1 MHSQKSPNLLCSII
15 KHKEL
20 KIVNTSA
27 PPKKDQQKITL
38 LLSKGH
44 FLKAREL
51 TNKLLKKY
59 PNNINLH
66 NLSAIALHKMQ
77 RNDEAKVI
85 LVKGVEICTT
95 DQQKATLYNSLGQI
109 IKQVDPDYS
118 LFCHQKAVE
127 LNPLAEHLSNLAK
140 AELSNGLGDDALI
153 HAKSAVLK
161 SPNYVNGWEALCYV
175 LLELGRYT
183 ECLEYLEEIPPS
195 SMKRMKMAVDAYIG
209 LNDNE
214 QAVVHLNRFA
224 SSEMLSDVQLEFCF
238 NAYNILGLFDDA
250 NIFVKSRQPSS
261 LGYRLLLNLKAKN
274 IDKRYLQ
281 EIINDFGSYKIGV
294 VLKRRIA
301 FSIADYYKK
310 SDRIIWLN
318 WLQRANAITP
328 IGYEYSEAEIL
339 EDFEKATKF
348 PYQTISTSTN
358 QSSAPIFIIGMP
370 RSGTTLTE
378 SILGAHSECLARGE
392 STILGSILTKG
403 SKRIGQG
410 RQFTFMQ
417 TMQCADLNDMNSKAN
432 EYLKKLRPKGN
443 QTSRLVDKMPHNFV
457 YTAIIP
463 KLFPNAKIIHIKRN
477 PIANILSIFEQD
489 FTSFHSYASS
499 IDTIIRYYQKY
510 QTYMQKM
517 QTLVPEGQLFELSY
531 DELVSAP
538 ETQVRSLL
546 EFCDLPFEQSC
557 MKFEE
562 QTRTVRTSSRHQ
574 VRQGFYT
581 SSLKPW
587 EGLEEQLVDLLK
599 AFPDAC

>member
-1 MHSQKSPNLLCSII
+1 
-15 KHKEL
+15 
-20 KIVNTSA
+20 VNTS
-27 PPKKDQQKITL
+27 PLPQKDQQKITA

-59 PNNINLH
+59 PNNVNLY

-85 LVKGVEICTT
+85 LVKGVEICKT

-109 IKQVDPDYS
+109 IKQSDPDYS
-118 LFCHQKAVE
+118 LLCHQKAVK

-161 SPNYVNGWEALCYV
+161 SPNYVNGWESLCHV

-183 ECLEYLEEIPPS
+183 ECLEYLEEIPS
-195 SMKRMKMAVDAYIG
+195 SSLTRMQMAVDAYIG
-209 LNDNE
+209 LNDNN
-214 QAVVHLNRFA
+214 QAVTHLDRFA
-224 SSEMLSDVQLEFCF
+224 SCKVLSDIQLEYCF
-238 NAYNILGLFDDA
+238 NAYNILGLFDTSRT
-250 NIFVKSRQPSS
+250 FVKTRQPSS
-261 LGYRLLLNLKAKN
+261 IGYRLLLNLKAKN
-274 IDKRYLQ
+274 LDEQGLQ
-281 EIINDFGSYKIGV
+281 DISNQFESYKMGA

-310 SDRIIWLN
+310 SDRITWLN

-328 IGYEYSEAEIL
+328 RGYEYSETEIL

-348 PYQTISTSTN
+348 PYQTIPTSTN

-403 SKRIGQG
+403 GKRIGQG

-417 TMQCADLNDMNSKAN
+417 TMQSVDLNDMNSKAN
-432 EYLKKLRPKGN
+432 EYLKKLRPKGI
-443 QTSRLVDKMPHNFV
+443 QTARLVDKMPHNFV

-499 IDTIIRYYQKY
+499 IDTLIRYYEQY
-510 QTYMQKM
+510 ESYMQKM
-517 QTLVPEGQLFELSY
+517 QTMVPKGQLYELSY
-531 DELVSAP
+531 DALVSEP
-538 ETQVRSLL
+538 EAQVRALL
-546 EFCDLPFEQSC
+546 DFCDLPFEESC

-562 QTRTVRTSSRHQ
+562 QSRTVRTSSRHQ